1 MTSIGKIW
9 AIARMTLLEARRRK
23 VFTILLLFATALLSS
38 ILFFPS
44 VEMESRLRLIE
55 VWALRASA
63 IFTAIVGLFLAGF
76 SLPQDFEQKRIYM
89 IVTKPVSKSIVF
101 LGRYVG
107 YVLLLAL
114 FIGTMGIITVG
125 FPPHGQGVLRGQVPG
140 PGRLPRVLSDDF
152 TNRGGDAIEGGGL
165 TQAIKFG
172 PDTALVWTFRD
183 LRRSHFE
190 DSVRAQARLV
200 FGSVA
205 DQYRSSGTVRIV
217 VRNPAGASHEIKQL
231 EMNTNEEREFTFPAS
246 LIRDDGT
253 VSIEIHCGD
262 SDGVIASASTYVPI
276 FEKSMLFELAFLRG
290 LGLILLQSMIVL
302 SITLASSTL
311 LSAPISILL
320 GILLYLVGS
329 IYGYIRDGTREI
341 DSSLSEVRTTKERR
355 HSPQDLP
362 VGVLWFSN
370 VMSKGVLAVTPDFRR
385 VRLLGLAAQ
394 GPRPFLEG
402 PRRSGPQGAAPD
414 PGPRGAGHAGDGLQG
429 FPTDDED
436 LLDRAP
442 PGAVADGGPPAFRA
456 RRAARDEGRG
466 PDEAGGR
473 PSRQRRPSTYLAS
486 LFFGAFRAVAVDILW
501 IQLRKV
507 EEEKRWYERRESSS

>member
-89 IVTKPVSKSIVF
+89 IVTKPVSKSTVF

-125 FPPHGQGVLRGQVPG
+125 FLRTVKVFSGDKFPA
-140 PGRLPRVLSDDF
+140 LAAYPRVLSDDF

-262 SDGVIASASTYVPI
+262 SDGVIASAPTYVPI

-320 GILLYLVGS
+320 GIILYIFGS
-329 IYGYIRDGTREI
+329 IYGYILEGTREI
-341 DSSLSEVRTTKERR
+341 DNTLSEIRMGKEKQRTPE
-355 HSPQDLP
+355 DLP
-362 VGVLWFSN
+362 VGVLWFSTK
-370 VMSKGVLAVTPDFRR
+370 VSKVLLKALPNFDHFDYSVW
-385 VRLLGLAAQ
+385 LLK
-394 GPRPFLEG
+394 
-402 PRRSGPQGAAPD
+402 
-414 PGPRGAGHAGDGLQG
+414 
-429 FPTDDED
+429 
-436 LLDRAP
+436 DRAVSWTEL
-442 PGAVADGGPPAFRA
+442 GT
-456 RRAARDEGRG
+456 
-466 PDEAGGR
+466 AGGKAL
-473 PSRQRRPSTYLAS
+473 PPILVLVALGTLVM
-486 LFFGAFRAVAVDILW
+486 AFKDFDR
-501 IQLRKV
+501 
-507 EEEKRWYERRESSS
+507 